1 MDNNILQSLDI
12 KSGFV
17 NNTPVQVMRDTG
29 CNTVFVRA
37 DLVHDKQWTGTTK
50 KFIMINNS
58 TDFAPVA
65 HVYIDCP
72 WFKGE
77 VEALCPESLI
87 CDVILGQVDGSTVG
101 AAVETR
107 AMKVKEAKATKPLK
121 VSQGLSGLNVSSKQ
135 FKEDQK
141 ADKTL
146 TKAWQMAES
155 GKSTN

>member
-1 MDNNILQSLDI
+1 MLQSSDI

-17 NNTPVQVMRDTG
+17 KNTPVQVMSDTG
-29 CNTVFVRA
+29 CTTVFVRA
-37 DLVHDKQWTGTTK
+37 DLVHDKRCTGTTK

-58 TDFAPVA
+58 TDFAAVA
-65 HVYIDCP
+65 QVYIDCQ

-77 VEALCPESLI
+77 VEALCRESLM
-87 CDVILGQVDGSTVG
+87 CDVILGQINGSTVG

-107 AMKVKEAKATKPLK
+107 AMKVKATKPLK

-135 FKEDQK
+135 EDQK

-146 TKAWQMAES
+146 TNA
-155 GKSTN
+155 